1 MYCNLW
7 HRYWYLCVCAG
18 AKVVWNLLTKLGW
31 LLMVPGVEVVLGIL
45 GQFISIYII
54 LAHLCA
60 SLCISAHLWLKE
72 GPSYPEWHISCL
84 QSASVLQRPL
94 GCCRHDNALQ
104 AGTPEPATTYKSAK
118 MKMWWWYDEMM
129 MRWWDD
135 GYGTMKQKRLRS
147 SQFQNLSM
155 RDKHRRQLTVFESVS
170 IISER
175 PSFPSM
181 WRTSTMLSYPT
192 LSRIGATAK

>member
-7 HRYWYLCVCAG
+7 HRYWYLCACAG
-18 AKVVWNLLTKLGW
+18 AKVIWNLLTKIGW
-31 LLMVPGVEVVLGIL
+31 LLMVPGVEVVLGNLYNL
-45 GQFISIYII
+45 GS
-54 LAHLCA
+54 
-60 SLCISAHLWLKE
+60 SLCISVHLWLKE

-129 MRWWDD
+129 MRWWWDD
-135 GYGTMKQKRLRS
+135 GYGTMKQKRLS
-147 SQFQNLSM
+147 FKIWACVKSTAGSWQCLS
-155 RDKHRRQLTVFESVS
+155 HC
-170 IISER
+170 